1 MCSASIQLPRG
12 QKRALDTLELALQ
25 AAVSH
30 LICMLGTEP
39 KFSTRAASALDL
51 TPAPTPIDFK
61 DRFMQLNLSC
71 PKRSV
76 WAFCC
81 DMKFRV
87 NMSKC
92 LFLSDKT
99 PVTD

>member
-1 MCSASIQLPRG
+1 MDVQRICTAAHRG
-12 QKRALDTLELALQ
+12 RKTALDTLEVELQ

-30 LICMLGTEP
+30 LIWVLGTEP
-39 KFSTRAASALDL
+39 RLSARAASALDL

-61 DRFMQLNLSC
+61 DRIFNLSC

-81 DMKFRV
+81 DMKLRV

-92 LFLSDKT
+92 LFLSG
-99 PVTD
+99 